1 MGRAGVGWYCNKLRW
16 APHPGGLMGREDG
29 LPSEHPEFRGLF
41 GLDFTYHNSLV
52 KAAKTPAVFIIQPPS

>member
-1 MGRAGVGWYCNKLRW
+1 
-16 APHPGGLMGREDG
+16 MGREDG